1 MHWKLLW
8 FIVRLIFIFLHVK
21 QGVHQLRVWLWPG
34 RSYPF
39 PCRTGA
45 VDRGWFLL
53 LSACWFW
60 GGHWEW
66 GGLSHQR
73 LFTLS
78 EKTKWTQKRK
88 ETECVMKE
96 SERKRR
102 GSILRCPGLWVLLYS
117 GLGTMNIAHFHQRSL
132 SSLENLSC
140 LKPYVFALLSIW
152 WQNEVRIKVCLWVRC
167 TYCATGNIATRLLLR
182 LFTVTVDYHPLEVK
196 L

>member
-1 MHWKLLW
+1 MHFKWLW
-8 FIVRLIFIFLHVK
+8 FIIRLIFNLLHVK
-21 QGVHQLRVWLWPG
+21 LGVHQLKSMTLTWKVL
-34 RSYPF
+34 PF
-39 PCRTGA
+39 PLQ
-45 VDRGWFLL
+45 DRSSWPRLVL
-53 LSACWFW
+53 QLSACWFW
-60 GGHWEW
+60 GGQWEW

-96 SERKRR
+96 RKRKRR
-102 GSILRCPGLWVLLYS
+102 GSIFRCPVLWVLIYS
-117 GLGTMNIAHFHQRSL
+117 GLWTMNIPHFHQRSL

-140 LKPYVFALLSIW
+140 SKPNVFALLSMW
-152 WQNEVRIKVCLWVRC
+152 WQNEVRIKVCMWVRC

-182 LFTVTVDYHPLEVK
+182 LFTITVDYHPLEVK